1 MKLWALPAAVL
12 AFAAVLVL
20 VPGAPAQII
29 DSSQVYSRYSSYY
42 GDPVDVELEEIARGI
57 VGFQKRAVRTRGT
70 FEAFGMT
77 RDYYRLRDSGAE
89 VVLVP
94 TVEMRDSSQA
104 MTLMGKEVEITGVVR
119 RLPDRGTGGSC
130 GQIDRE
136 SASDDPILP
145 PLPLKCID
153 WPEMSITYW
162 SISDITR
169 DTTRKLEPNETT
181 LEALVTRPG
190 ERDGQTLKVVG
201 MFRGRNLYGDL
212 PVRTQRNSSDWVIKD
227 ELFAVWV
234 TGKKPK
240 GSGWELDASLKRDTG
255 RWIEVIGRPTTVNG
269 VTYLRAIEVNI
280 TTAPSATARVEAPP
294 PPPDKPKVPPVVVFA
309 LPLDGER
316 DLPQDS
322 RFVIQFSKDMNEESF
337 NGKVVL
343 RYAGPQLAGDRPFDG
358 VKMTYEGG
366 RRALT
371 VDPGDLLRPGRAVE
385 IVLLPGIKDV
395 DGLELIPRPGRM
407 VQDAVD
413 MLRYQIEA
421 PFLSSGR

>member
-1 MKLWALPAAVL
+1 MKLGAFLAAGLVL
-12 AFAAVLVL
+12 A
-20 VPGAPAQII
+20 PGAPAQII
-29 DSSQVYSRYSSYY
+29 DSSRVYSRYAAYY
-42 GDPVDVELEEIARGI
+42 GDPVDVELEEIARGV

-70 FEAFGMT
+70 FEYFGMT
-77 RDYYRLRDSGAE
+77 RNYFRLRDSGAE

-94 TVEMRDSSQA
+94 TVEMRDSSES
-104 MTLMGKEVEITGVVR
+104 MTLMGKEVEIVGVVR
-119 RLPDRGTGGSC
+119 RLPDSGSSNC
-130 GQIDRE
+130 GQIDSQ
-136 SASDDPILP
+136 SAADDPVLP
-145 PLPLKCID
+145 PLPSRCVD
-153 WPEMSITYW
+153 WPEMSVTFW

-169 DTTRKLEPNETT
+169 DETRKLEPNETT
-181 LEALVTRPG
+181 LEALVSRPG
-190 ERDGQTLKVVG
+190 SRDGQTLKVVG

-212 PVRTQRNSSDWVIKD
+212 PVRTQRSSSDWVIKD

-234 TGKKPK
+234 SGKKPK

-269 VTYLRAIEVNI
+269 VTYLRAIEVNL

-316 DLPQDS
+316 DLPEDS

-337 NGKVVL
+337 SGRVVL
-343 RYAGPQLAGDRPFDG
+343 RYAGARLAGDRAFDG
-358 VKMTYEGG
+358 LRLTYDGG

-371 VDPGDLLRPGRAVE
+371 VDPGDVLRPGRTVE

-395 DGLELIPRPGRM
+395 DGLELIPRPGRL

-413 MLRYQIEA
+413 LLRYQIES